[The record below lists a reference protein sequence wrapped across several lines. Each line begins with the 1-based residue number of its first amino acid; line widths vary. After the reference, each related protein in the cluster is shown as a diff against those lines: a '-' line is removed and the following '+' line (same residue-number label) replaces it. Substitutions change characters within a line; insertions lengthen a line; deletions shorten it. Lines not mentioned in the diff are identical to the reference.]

1 MLTETHL
8 VQVLRHLSGLATTCL
23 TDHNKDPVIPNSLNE
38 NISQLED
45 WKTLSLISDRQGGT
59 GWLAR
64 GLGQGI
70 FLPFGQ
76 FKLIWGFK

>member
-45 WKTLSLISDRQGGT
+45 WKTLSLISDRQ
-59 GWLAR
+59 
-64 GLGQGI
+64 
-70 FLPFGQ
+70 
-76 FKLIWGFK
+76 